1 MDQAE
6 YLRKLLAE
14 RKGQKISAK
23 SAETIAVIS
32 GKGGVGKSNLSL
44 NLSLS
49 LLERNKKVLLID
61 LDIGMGNIDVLLGQ
75 SSRYSLAD
83 LLQQEMSFQK
93 AMTAGPLGLQ
103 YISGGS
109 GLNSIIELNEQ
120 KWSFF
125 SRELEELL
133 DKYDYVIFD
142 MGAGLTKEQLPF
154 VVSSTHILVV
164 ATPEPTS
171 LMDAYSAMKHITL
184 NKKDLRFH
192 VLMNRC
198 LHQREGELAFSKL
211 SKTMR
216 TFLQQRISYLGNVP
230 EDPLVR
236 KAVTAQL
243 PFVISHPHSKLSK
256 SIYRVADA
264 FLHTEEKRVEAKEAS
279 FLNKLS
285 AFFRRG

>member
-1 MDQAE
+1 MDQADF
-6 YLRKLLAE
+6 LRKLLAA
-14 RKGQKISAK
+14 RHVPKKSVR

-49 LLERNKKVLLID
+49 LQERKNKVLLID
-61 LDIGMGNIDVLLGQ
+61 LDIGMGNIDVLLGK
-75 SSRYSLAD
+75 SSPYSLAD
-83 LLQQEMSFQK
+83 LLQQGISFQK
-93 AMTAGPLGLQ
+93 GMSAGPSGLQ

-109 GLNSIIELNEQ
+109 GLNQIIEVNEQ

-125 SRELEELL
+125 SSELEKLL
-133 DKYDYVIFD
+133 DEFDYVIFD

-154 VVSSTHILVV
+154 IVSSAHILVV

-184 NKKDLRFH
+184 QKKHLRFQ
-192 VLMNRC
+192 VVMNRS
-198 LHQREGELAFSKL
+198 LHQREGELAFSRL
-211 SKTMR
+211 SKTMSS
-216 TFLQQRISYLGNVP
+216 FLQQEISYLGQVP

-256 SIYRVADA
+256 SIHQLADA
-264 FLHTEEKRVEAKEAS
+264 LLHTEEKRMEAGKGS
-279 FLNKLS
+279 FLKKLS
-285 AFFRRG
+285 SYFRRG